1 MSNRIHTPDGD
12 ENDLVV
18 RLKKGQ
24 EEAYRTLVRQF
35 QERLL
40 RIAYGITQDRE
51 DSAEIV
57 QDVFLQVYKRIHTF
71 RGDAKLY
78 TWLRRIT
85 VNQALNWQRRW
96 KRRFKWHHQPIEKEE
111 IYAKINDRA
120 PSQDPETAYIVK
132 ELDARLKEELKGL
145 PEDARTVFVLKELEG
160 LSYGEISEVLHIKKG
175 TVSSRLFYARQKLKK
190 SMSVFLEQEESR

>member
-1 MSNRIHTPDGD
+1 MSNRIQTPDGD

-71 RGDAKLY
+71 RGEAKLY

-96 KRRFKWHHQPIEKEE
+96 KRRFRWRHQAIEKEE
-111 IYAKINDRA
+111 IYDKINDRA
-120 PSQDPETAYIVK
+120 PSEDPETAYIVK
-132 ELDARLKEELKGL
+132 EIDARLKEELKGL

-160 LSYGEISEVLHIKKG
+160 LSYDEISEVLNIKKG
-175 TVSSRLFYARQKLKK
+175 TVSSRLFYARQRLKK
-190 SMSVFLEQEESR
+190 SMSVLLEKEESR